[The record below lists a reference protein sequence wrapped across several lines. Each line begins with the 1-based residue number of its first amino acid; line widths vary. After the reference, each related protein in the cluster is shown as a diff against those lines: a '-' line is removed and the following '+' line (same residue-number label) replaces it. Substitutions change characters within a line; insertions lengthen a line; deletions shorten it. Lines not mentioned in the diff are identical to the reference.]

1 MIPLISFVYKFD
13 SNNKVIMVHFLC
25 GKKFLVSQ
33 KFNNNQFTL
42 ALLKQISIIQFSFD
56 ILLHIL
62 EEWIGELLK
71 ASKCR
76 FQLLKLDLE
85 RRSQILVFE
94 FKSGNINFCSVLTGT
109 FSRSSRPDMFCKKGV
124 LRNLTKFKGKHL
136 CQSLFLNK
144 VAGLRPATLLKRD
157 SGTGVFL

>member
-1 MIPLISFVYKFD
+1 MYKFD

-109 FSRSSRPDMFCKKGV
+109 FSRSSRPDMFCK
-124 LRNLTKFKGKHL
+124 
-136 CQSLFLNK
+136 
-144 VAGLRPATLLKRD
+144 
-157 SGTGVFL
+157 